1 MSYGNIFLRGLLCAV
16 EDISHLYCFQVSV
29 VAEFGTMKS
38 IDVVV
43 IKVVLVIYL
52 FVVLCLILRTIIFFD
67 ATVRAVFFFF
77 LTRRVDT

>member
-1 MSYGNIFLRGLLCAV
+1 MV
-16 EDISHLYCFQVSV
+16 ISFCVDCCVLSCLYHTCTYCFQVSV

-52 FVVLCLILRTIIFFD
+52 SSISMLDFDNDHIF
-67 ATVRAVFFFF
+67 
-77 LTRRVDT
+77 